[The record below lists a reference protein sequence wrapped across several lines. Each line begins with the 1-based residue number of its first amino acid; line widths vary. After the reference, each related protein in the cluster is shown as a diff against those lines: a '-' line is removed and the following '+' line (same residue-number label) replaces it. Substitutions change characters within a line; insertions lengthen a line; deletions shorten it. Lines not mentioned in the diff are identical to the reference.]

1 MDIEKGGKVKREVNV
16 RDDEAGSL
24 IDDESISDEQKL
36 AFFESL
42 EKTQV
47 KNLARDPENKE
58 RK

>member
-1 MDIEKGGKVKREVNV
+1 VKREVNV

-47 KNLARDPENKE
+47 KNLASDPENKE